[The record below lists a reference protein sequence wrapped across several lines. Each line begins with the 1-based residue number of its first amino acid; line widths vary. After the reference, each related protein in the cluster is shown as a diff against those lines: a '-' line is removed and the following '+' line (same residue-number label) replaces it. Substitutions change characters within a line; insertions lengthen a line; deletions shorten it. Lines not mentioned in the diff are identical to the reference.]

1 MTVDEIYSSLATW
14 SVFSDSEDLPMAC
27 RKVSVEAIFV
37 RLLEISFFFFNYMRT
52 IGLSRIIQ
60 QA

>member
-1 MTVDEIYSSLATW
+1 MTVDEIYWSLATW

-37 RLLEISFFFFNYMRT
+37 RLLEISFFFLLYENYWA
-52 IGLSRIIQ
+52 I
-60 QA
+60 